1 MSHLIEFSL
10 CPKQV
15 AKSFN
20 DVIAQHSNASNETL
34 ESLESL
40 EAVFENQFIGSMWLH
55 KQKFKSHRCHL

>member
-34 ESLESL
+34 ESLE
-40 EAVFENQFIGSMWLH
+40 AVFENQFIGSMWLARVQIPPLPSG
-55 KQKFKSHRCHL
+55 KII

>member
-34 ESLESL
+34 ESLE
-40 EAVFENQFIGSMWLH
+40 AVFENQFIGSMWLH
-55 KQKFKSHRCHL
+55 GQEFKSHHCRLGR